1 MLPDAEKVGALLRE
15 IAAEELTPKFKTL
28 DPAEIDEKSPGDF
41 VTSVDYAMEARLQE
55 MLPALAPGSTV
66 LGEEA
71 AAHDRAVLD
80 LLDGDAPV
88 WVVDPLDGTANFA
101 AGLPL
106 FAVIVAY
113 VQAGETR
120 MGWIYDPLA
129 DRMVVASAGEGAW
142 MDGRRLAV
150 RRPAESRELN
160 GSIYGRVFRT
170 SEPFRRIWSRGRGPL
185 GHVFNARC
193 VGQEYLAR
201 VLGRMH
207 FGLYTRLNPWD
218 HAAGC
223 LIHAE
228 AGGHVALFDGT
239 PYRPA
244 RRDGPGTLLTPDRDL
259 WEEIHRALVAPA
271 LAAAGR

>member
-1 MLPDAEKVGALLRE
+1 MLPDPDAVGALLRD

-41 VTSVDYAMEARLQE
+41 VTSVDYAMEARLQRE
-55 MLPALAPGSTV
+55 LPRLVPGSTV

-71 AAHDRAVLD
+71 VAQDRGVLD

-106 FAVIVAY
+106 FAVIVAF
-113 VQAGETR
+113 VQSGETR

-129 DRMVVASAGEGAW
+129 DRLVTASSGEGAW
-142 MDGRRLAV
+142 MDGRRIAV
-150 RRPAESRELN
+150 RRPAESRALN

-170 SEPFRRIWSRGRGPL
+170 SEAYRRIWGGGRGQL

-228 AGGHVALFDGT
+228 AGGHVALLDGSR
-239 PYRPA
+239 YRPA
-244 RRDGPGTLLTPDRDL
+244 RRDGPGALLTPDRDL